1 MLPRGRLSWNYVSV
15 KKILEKVEVVMKERR
30 RERRQILVEARWCF
44 GCCRVVRLERGF
56 FRDILRVFFLGGQV
70 GREKRNSFSFRG
82 GILLLGEKARG
93 WRGGAYEREERQE
106 SDTFLRGGC
115 FRCRGGGKQR

>member
-1 MLPRGRLSWNYVSV
+1 MRL
-15 KKILEKVEVVMKERR
+15 KK
-30 RERRQILVEARWCF
+30 
-44 GCCRVVRLERGF
+44 GF
-56 FRDILRVFFLGGQV
+56 LRYILRVFFLGGQV

-93 WRGGAYEREERQE
+93 RRGGAYEREERQE
-106 SDTFLRGGC
+106 SDTFMRGGC